1 MSGYGSILTR
11 AGFTVRTALLAALVL
26 LATSSP
32 GQALPGGLV
41 GSAADD
47 PGSSILPVGQVDCS
61 QCRRGGRCPA
71 VCNIDCSAQ
80 LKKYQSC
87 NRQCPAYGK
96 KGSRDCNIRCQR
108 FLRGCD

>member
-11 AGFTVRTALLAALVL
+11 AGFTARTALLAALVL

-32 GQALPGGLV
+32 GQALPGSLAG
-41 GSAADD
+41 GAAADR
-47 PGSSILPVGQVDCS
+47 GSSILPVSQVDCS

-96 KGSRDCNIRCQR
+96 KGSRDCNIKCQR